1 VAGIDPKERLW
12 NTIVTIN
19 FELIFKT
26 FSFIMSNTN
35 NNNTVAF
42 APQAKVVRFIASNP
56 DQGFSATYN
65 VGLGE
70 KNAESYAKWNA
81 KQNKGR
87 VVVERLDGSHQVIH
101 NFTVNPVKTVAK
113 SV

>member
-1 VAGIDPKERLW
+1 
-12 NTIVTIN
+12 
-19 FELIFKT
+19 
-26 FSFIMSNTN
+26 MSNNTN
-35 NNNTVAF
+35 NNSTTF
-42 APQAKVVRFIASNP
+42 APQAKPLRYIAVNP

-87 VVVERLDGSHQVIH
+87 VVVERVDGSHQVIH
-101 NFTVNPVKTVAK
+101 NFVVNPVKTVAK